1 MKPKSKATTR
11 RSVGA
16 YFLRMRFAA
25 TACLL
30 SLSHAVAAA
39 DKPTLAAAKAAAHE
53 TATACEHRTAD
64 GLRHHIALTAAGV
77 PVEEAS
83 GCLLRKLSTSKGGVG
98 SAAAWGLASAAAPG
112 RPELLAHARAQLGG
126 KARANLRA
134 NPVAL
139 TLVLTLTLT
148 LTRRA
153 NLSRPRGT

>member
-1 MKPKSKATTR
+1 
-11 RSVGA
+11 
-16 YFLRMRFAA
+16 MRAA
-25 TACLL
+25 AACLL

-83 GCLLRKLSTSKGGVG
+83 GCLLRKLSTSKGGGG

-126 KARANLRA
+126 KARQPECQPCNPNPSA
-134 NPVAL
+134 NPNPNPDPDPNPRCSR
-139 TLVLTLTLT
+139 
-148 LTRRA
+148 RRA
-153 NLSRPRGT
+153 SCRI

>member
-1 MKPKSKATTR
+1 MWLKIRTGKCGRFSR

-16 YFLRMRFAA
+16 YFLRMRAA
-25 TACLL
+25 AACLL

-83 GCLLRKLSTSKGGVG
+83 GCLLRKLSTSKGGGG
-98 SAAAWGLASAAAPG
+98 SAAAWGLASTAAPG

-126 KARANLRA
+126 KAFN
-134 NPVAL
+134 
-139 TLVLTLTLT
+139 
-148 LTRRA
+148 
-153 NLSRPRGT
+153 